1 MSLSLMSINARGLKN
16 SVKRKALFLFAKKNK
31 TDFCFFQEC
40 HSTANDCSFWRSQW
54 GDNIWLAHGSEH
66 SAGVGIFRYNF
77 NGNIQNTDLDSSG
90 HFLIMV
96 ITKNNHTIL
105 IINIYGYNTSVENNM
120 LLDTLEDKIL
130 EDKISHWLNKYPHAS
145 LVVGGDFNIAMNNM
159 LDRWPP
165 RRSGSPNSVL
175 KCLMDKFDL
184 VDVWREQ
191 FPNDRQY
198 TWSNKDCS
206 RQSRIDY
213 WLVSR
218 CLTKN
223 RISVNI
229 SNTPLTDHKAI
240 YLSIALS
247 SDQSSGPKASFLE
260 T

>member
-1 MSLSLMSINARGLKN
+1 
-16 SVKRKALFLFAKKNK
+16 
-31 TDFCFFQEC
+31 
-40 HSTANDCSFWRSQW
+40 
-54 GDNIWLAHGSEH
+54 
-66 SAGVGIFRYNF
+66 
-77 NGNIQNTDLDSSG
+77 
-90 HFLIMV
+90 
-96 ITKNNHTIL
+96 
-105 IINIYGYNTSVENNM
+105 
-120 LLDTLEDKIL
+120 
-130 EDKISHWLNKYPHAS
+130 
-145 LVVGGDFNIAMNNM
+145 M

-175 KCLMDKFDL
+175 NCLMDKFDL

-218 CLTKN
+218 CLTRN
-223 RISVNI
+223 SISVNI

-247 SDQSSGPKASFLE
+247 SNQSSGPKASFWKLNSSLLE
-260 T
+260 NNQVKQRVKELIENFWIKADSQKDYGTNWELLKYELGKFLRKFGGDLAKNRQAVEDVVIEKLVFLSQKESLSNEVRCEYTKLQNKLDDIYKSKARGLYIRSR